1 LADIISRE
9 TERLN
14 RTISGF
20 LSFARPPA
28 PKLKM
33 TDLSVI
39 VTEMVSLMRN
49 SSELSSLH
57 SIEMRLES
65 VHAMVDESMMRQVF
79 YNLAT
84 NAFKAMPD
92 GGTLTISVEPR
103 NGAQVR
109 FEDTGIGLD
118 EAEMKNL
125 FVPFCSSFS
134 SGTGLGMA
142 IVYQII
148 SAHDGVIGVKSR
160 KGAGTTFFVDLKK

>member
-1 LADIISRE
+1 
-9 TERLN
+9 
-14 RTISGF
+14 
-20 LSFARPPA
+20 
-28 PKLKM
+28 
-33 TDLSVI
+33 
-39 VTEMVSLMRN
+39 MVSLMRN
-49 SSELSSLH
+49 SQELTLKH

-65 VHAMVDESMMRQVF
+65 VFAMVDERMMRQVF

-109 FEDTGIGLD
+109 FEDTGIGMD

-134 SGTGLGMA
+134 EGTGLGMA
-142 IVYQII
+142 IVYQIVA
-148 SAHDGVIGVKSR
+148 AHNGAIGVKSSR
-160 KGAGTTFFVDLKK
+160 SRFTFFVDLKNDRKSQNSDCRR